1 MLYGYYLEKL
11 HVNHFWE
18 LKDEFSKSYLF
29 ITFSVFLICFYHSF
43 SDVNDFKELLNA
55 ASGRMKKR
63 SLFDERTEKA
73 SASQYFQVRKMITA

>member
-1 MLYGYYLEKL
+1 M
-11 HVNHFWE
+11 
-18 LKDEFSKSYLF
+18 
-29 ITFSVFLICFYHSF
+29 FLICFYHSF